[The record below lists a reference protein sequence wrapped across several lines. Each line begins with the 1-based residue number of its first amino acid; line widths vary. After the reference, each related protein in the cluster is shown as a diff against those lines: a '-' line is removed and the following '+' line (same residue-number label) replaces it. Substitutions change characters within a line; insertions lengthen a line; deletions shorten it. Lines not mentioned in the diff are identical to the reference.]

1 MKVILKQDVP
11 RLGKQG
17 DVVNVNDGYA
27 RNFLFPRQLAQE
39 ATVGSLK
46 EVERQRKL
54 QAAKEQRA
62 EEEARSLAQRLTGSK
77 VVVTARSGGGGRLFG
92 SITNQDI
99 AAAIKKQLKLTVDKR
114 KIELKEPIKALGEYN
129 VTLRLY
135 TDVTSEIKVQ
145 VVPE

>member
-39 ATVGSLK
+39 ATAGSLK

-77 VVVTARSGGGGRLFG
+77 VVVTARSGEGGRLFG

>member
-77 VVVTARSGGGGRLFG
+77 VVVTARSGEGGRLFG

>member
-39 ATVGSLK
+39 ATAGSLK

-62 EEEARSLAQRLTGSK
+62 EEEARALAQRLTGSK
-77 VVVTARSGGGGRLFG
+77 VVVTARSGEGGRLFG